1 MTALVASEHR
11 TRYPSVAC
19 GQEGRA
25 LRCAGDAGQRVRDC
39 RGGFLGRRRSGH
51 PHPAGPR
58 QSTHEIQVPR
68 GNRFPEA
75 WSRHRHWSVSRNAKA
90 ASSDSFAFLWN
101 SYQGSRCPEEQE
113 LPHAPAEG
121 ISRPRMLVS
130 NRLAPGPAAEN
141 TLNPVPKKIR
151 LSTMAAA
158 YVNSVFNEIE
168 KNRSLLKL
176 TQTDQATFPQ

>member
-1 MTALVASEHR
+1 
-11 TRYPSVAC
+11 
-19 GQEGRA
+19 
-25 LRCAGDAGQRVRDC
+25 
-39 RGGFLGRRRSGH
+39 
-51 PHPAGPR
+51 
-58 QSTHEIQVPR
+58 
-68 GNRFPEA
+68 
-75 WSRHRHWSVSRNAKA
+75 
-90 ASSDSFAFLWN
+90 
-101 SYQGSRCPEEQE
+101 
-113 LPHAPAEG
+113 
-121 ISRPRMLVS
+121 MLVS